1 MSQLIRA
8 LIRGTRKASLLDTIL
23 KSESLQTKMK
33 IKDKTQIKY
42 LLFITAKISEICNFY
57 RNYWGK
63 QEILV
68 LMSRLFVFQM
78 GLRYIGLDWD
88 QIKATSSGW
97 WLVWDDCPPQSLK
110 QAIPHFHSWV
120 SLHKLH
126 SILSQIGGKYTG
138 SLRMHWG
145 TFQRQRRLKI
155 WTKKKN
161 FSSFHQQQP
170 LYPSYHSCIFSLPSW
185 VWLLT
190 PHNQDKC
197 GESSHSPL
205 PSWVRKDWVCSAMRD
220 LQKNLIF
227 YFKKQVLI

>member
-1 MSQLIRA
+1 
-8 LIRGTRKASLLDTIL
+8 
-23 KSESLQTKMK
+23 MK
-33 IKDKTQIKY
+33 TKDKTQIKY

-57 RNYWGK
+57 RNYWGQ

-68 LMSRLFVFQM
+68 LMSRLFLFQM
-78 GLRYIGLDWD
+78 GLRYVGLDWD

-145 TFQRQRRLKI
+145 TFQRQRRLKK
-155 WTKKKN
+155 WTKKK
-161 FSSFHQQQP
+161 
-170 LYPSYHSCIFSLPSW
+170 FSLLSTNSSLYTLHTTPASFPSPPGSGS
-185 VWLLT
+185 WLLT
-190 PHNQDKC
+190 TKTSVGNHLTVPCPRESERTECVLLWETFRKIWSSILRSKC
-197 GESSHSPL
+197 WSNF
-205 PSWVRKDWVCSAMRD
+205 
-220 LQKNLIF
+220 Q
-227 YFKKQVLI
+227 